1 MNQDHDNDH
10 ANDSDHHNGHES
22 IDATLAAKGVAL
34 RKRLGPHVAPAGLY
48 ERHKALPFAGR
59 VSCNVTQL
67 EAGSWSEIVLDY
79 EVGASGIADG
89 AWLKATFKFYSDW
102 ALFQT
107 SDPAAANYISAEYHA
122 APLVLGQSPATVQSL
137 NVRFD
142 QKGHERP
149 FQKAIIVD
157 VADGYLNAGDHI
169 VIRLGDRRRGPGTR
183 VQTFVEDQFR
193 FRFYVD
199 PLGTSR
205 FVAVPGDIVIDIHA
219 GAPAQVLL
227 NGPRFVQPAQ
237 SASFRLSLQDRWG
250 NACRDTGGAVRV
262 RAYDERQR
270 IVYER
275 ELPLPAE
282 GWASVALTD
291 LPTTPGSLRIVA
303 DVPSLRDVRTAEAY
317 LTVDA
322 ALPVARS
329 LYADLHVHAHDTVG
343 TNSPAY
349 NAAYARDI
357 GGIDVLGYTANDFQI
372 TDANWQLGV
381 DTVERF
387 NEAGRFVVYPVQEWC
402 GSSTAGGDHNVVFLG
417 DERPGFPYN
426 ARGEHNRTLVWNED
440 MKGAAVELG
449 RWPVDELWDAYV
461 DDAAHHLVM
470 PHVGG
475 RRYIPDW
482 HHPELERLVEIASTW
497 GHFDWLYRDVIAR
510 GYQLG
515 VAASGDEHRGR
526 PGGGAPGVS
535 VFGVHGGLTGVLS
548 DSLDRRSVGEALRA
562 RRTWATTGEHSA
574 ALVRCGELWQGDTF
588 AHRGPATLDYRL
600 LGRAGWEYVAAF
612 DHNGLLVERNLHEEL
627 GYAERLIR
635 VRWGGARI
643 RDRYRWAS
651 WQGRIR
657 IVNGTINNFGAAG
670 FEHVE
675 EAAWRTGATD
685 IEFRSDT
692 YGDADSIEIDVS
704 NLAQAR
710 IVIEGTIDGFVKVGD
725 PLQGNPFAHAPTF
738 HWEISGAELLASGT
752 ARHELGGTELFLA
765 VERLT
770 DKPLPVDLKGSFDV
784 APQNASFGF
793 RPVYV
798 FGRQRD
804 DSKVWTSAQFIT
816 FDRESDLPVRNE
828 T

>member
-1 MNQDHDNDH
+1 MSQDHGHDRN
-10 ANDSDHHNGHES
+10 HHNHRNHGDHDSGSGNES
-22 IDATLAAKGVAL
+22 IEATLGAKGVAL

-59 VSCNVTQL
+59 VSSNVTQL

-107 SDPAAANYISAEYHA
+107 SDPSAANYISAEYHA
-122 APLVLGQSPATVQSL
+122 APLVAGQSPATVQSL

-149 FQKAIIVD
+149 FQKAVIVD

-205 FVAVPGDIVIDIHA
+205 FVAVPGDVVIDIHA
-219 GAPAQVLL
+219 GPPARVLL

-237 SASFRLSLQDRWG
+237 AAPFRLSLQDRWG
-250 NACRDTGGAVRV
+250 NACRAAGGAVRV
-262 RAYDERQR
+262 RAYDEHEHL
-270 IVYER
+270 VYER

-282 GWASVALTD
+282 GWASVAVTG
-291 LPTTPGSLRIVA
+291 LPASSGTLRIVA
-303 DVPSLRDVRTAEAY
+303 DVPSLHDVREAEAF

-381 DTVERF
+381 ETVEQF
-387 NEAGRFVVYPVQEWC
+387 NEPGRFVVYPVQEWC

-574 ALVRCGELWQGDTF
+574 ALVRCGEFWQGDAFTQ
-588 AHRGPATLDYRL
+588 RGPATLDYRL
-600 LGRAGWEYVAAF
+600 LGRAGWEYMAAF

-657 IVNGTINNFGAAG
+657 IVNGTINNFGAGG

-770 DKPLPVDLKGSFDV
+770 DRPLPVDLQGSFEV
-784 APQNASFGF
+784 APQNAGFGF

-816 FDRESDLPVRNE
+816 FDR
-828 T
+828 

>member
-1 MNQDHDNDH
+1 MR
-10 ANDSDHHNGHES
+10 
-22 IDATLAAKGVAL
+22 T
-34 RKRLGPHVAPAGLY
+34 
-48 ERHKALPFAGR
+48 
-59 VSCNVTQL
+59 
-67 EAGSWSEIVLDY
+67 
-79 EVGASGIADG
+79 
-89 AWLKATFKFYSDW
+89 
-102 ALFQT
+102 
-107 SDPAAANYISAEYHA
+107 
-122 APLVLGQSPATVQSL
+122 
-137 NVRFD
+137 
-142 QKGHERP
+142 
-149 FQKAIIVD
+149 
-157 VADGYLNAGDHI
+157 
-169 VIRLGDRRRGPGTR
+169 
-183 VQTFVEDQFR
+183 
-193 FRFYVD
+193 
-199 PLGTSR
+199 
-205 FVAVPGDIVIDIHA
+205 
-219 GAPAQVLL
+219 
-227 NGPRFVQPAQ
+227 
-237 SASFRLSLQDRWG
+237 G
-250 NACRDTGGAVRV
+250 N
-262 RAYDERQR
+262 
-270 IVYER
+270 
-275 ELPLPAE
+275 
-282 GWASVALTD
+282 WAS
-291 LPTTPGSLRIVA
+291 TPS
-303 DVPSLRDVRTAEAY
+303 SE
-317 LTVDA
+317 
-322 ALPVARS
+322 
-329 LYADLHVHAHDTVG
+329 
-343 TNSPAY
+343 
-349 NAAYARDI
+349 
-357 GGIDVLGYTANDFQI
+357 
-372 TDANWQLGV
+372 
-381 DTVERF
+381 F

-461 DDAAHHLVM
+461 DDTAHHLVM

-574 ALVRCGELWQGDTF
+574 ALVRCGEFWQGDTF

-816 FDRESDLPVRNE
+816 FDRESDLPVRTE

>member
-1 MNQDHDNDH
+1 MSEDRENIE
-10 ANDSDHHNGHES
+10 AR
-22 IDATLAAKGVAL
+22 AVAL
-34 RKRLGPHVAPAGLY
+34 RARLGRHVAPTGLY
-48 ERHKALPFAGR
+48 ERHKGLPFAGR
-59 VSCNVTQL
+59 VSCNVTHL
-67 EAGSWSEIVLDY
+67 EAGSWNEIVLDY

-107 SDPAAANYISAEYHA
+107 SDPAGANFISAEYHA
-122 APLVLGQSPATVQSL
+122 AALVPGQSPATVQSL
-137 NVRFD
+137 QVRFD

-149 FQKAIIVD
+149 FQKAVIVD
-157 VADGYLNAGDHI
+157 IADGYLNAGDHI

-183 VQTFVEDQFR
+183 VQTFAEDQFR

-205 FVAVPGDIVIDIHA
+205 FVAVPGDVVIDIRA
-219 GAPAQVLL
+219 GAPSQVLL
-227 NGPRFVQPAQ
+227 NGPRFVQPSQPAP
-237 SASFRLSLQDRWG
+237 FRLSLQDRWG
-250 NACRDTGGAVRV
+250 NACRDVAAQVRV
-262 RAYDERQR
+262 LGYDSGNSV
-270 IVYER
+270 VYRR
-275 ELPLPAE
+275 ELDLPPQ
-282 GWASVALTD
+282 GWATCALDD
-291 LPTTPGSLRIVA
+291 LPTTQGTLRLVA
-303 DVPSLRDVRTAEAY
+303 EVPSLTDVRVAQAF
-317 LTVDA
+317 LTVDE
-322 ALPVARS
+322 ALPVPRS

-357 GGIDVLGYTANDFQI
+357 GGIDILGYTANDFQI
-372 TDANWQLGV
+372 TDADWKLGLEA
-381 DTVERF
+381 VEHF

-417 DERPGFPYN
+417 DEPPGFPYN

-440 MKGAAVELG
+440 MKGSAVDLG
-449 RWPVDELWDAYV
+449 RWPVEELWDAYV
-461 DDAAHHLVM
+461 GDAAHHLVM

-526 PGGGAPGVS
+526 PGGGAPGVN

-548 DSLDRRSVGEALRA
+548 ETLDRRAVGEALRA
-562 RRTWATTGEHSA
+562 RRTWATSGEHSA
-574 ALVRCGELWQGDTF
+574 ALVRCGKHWQGDAFTH
-588 AHRGPATLDYRL
+588 AGPATLDYRL

-612 DHNGLLVERNLHEEL
+612 DHSGLIWERNLHEEL

-651 WQGRIR
+651 WHGRIR
-657 IVNGTINNFGAAG
+657 IINGTINNFGSSG
-670 FEHVE
+670 FEHIE
-675 EAAWRTGATD
+675 EAAWRTGTTD

-692 YGDADSIEIDVS
+692 YGDADSVEIDVS
-704 NLAQAR
+704 NLANAR
-710 IVIEGTIDGFVKVGD
+710 IVVEGTIDSFVKVGD
-725 PLQGNPFAHAPTF
+725 PLQGNPFAHAPEF
-738 HWEISGAELLASGT
+738 RWEISGAALLAQGT
-752 ARHELGGTELFLA
+752 ARHELGGTELFVA
-765 VERLT
+765 AERLT
-770 DKPLPVDLKGSFDV
+770 DKPLPPDLAGSLEI
-784 APQNASFGF
+784 APQNSSFGF
-793 RPVYV
+793 RPVYF

-804 DSKVWTSAQFIT
+804 DSKIWTSAQFIT
-816 FDRESDLPVRNE
+816 FESRN
-828 T
+828 